1 MHHVDLNSLCG
12 MEVFLVF
19 TATVW
24 SFSISLDST
33 TLCLQVQRA
42 RVIQKESN
50 ALLYISMGV
59 VRLPVGVV
67 LWGTLIVVCLGV
79 CYIEHCAMCTVC
91 MILYGLVCYWRLAPS
106 WFLLRFPPPPPP
118 PPYSPFHALA
128 RLLSSSADFS
138 YSTLVEQFY
147 WHRPRLS

>member
-1 MHHVDLNSLCG
+1 